1 MVTYHFVS
9 FQCLRFE
16 NRDDL
21 ELFRMSLR
29 NVASSAGTVVTE
41 TDLRDA
47 NIPKQIITEKKG
59 ELLLAKCIMLGFT
72 EVPYSVQ
79 SRCAK
84 VPIVGHAGA
93 DPDRFTPVHVNRS
106 EPARHPNQTFLGP

>member
-21 ELFRMSLR
+21 ELLRMSLR

-72 EVPYSVQ
+72 EVPYSLQ
-79 SRCAK
+79 SL
-84 VPIVGHAGA
+84 VGHAGA

-106 EPARHPNQTFLGP
+106 EPARHPNQTSLGP